1 MNALKDKQVS
11 DTLAILHQKAA
22 EDSIE
27 RRKARESATFERS
40 WDTAYMAVNPEE
52 GYFLNFLA
60 TVAGSR
66 NIVEFGCSFGIST
79 IYLAAAA
86 RDNGGRV
93 ITTDIEP
100 NKVSGA
106 GKNLEEAGLAD
117 FVTILQGDAMQTLA
131 SVQGPIDFLFLD
143 GAKELYLPVFDLLR
157 PKLSKGAIIFAD
169 NADRPDTQPFVEYI
183 TAFKDEFT
191 IAHIFEKRAFIAYL
205 K

>member
-1 MNALKDKQVS
+1 MNALANKQVS
-11 DTLAILHQKAA
+11 DTLELLHQKASA
-22 EDSIE
+22 DSIE
-27 RRKARESATFERS
+27 RRKAKESATFERS

-60 TVAGSR
+60 TVAASK
-66 NIVEFGCSFGIST
+66 NIGEFGCSFGIST

-93 ITTDIEP
+93 TTTDIEP

-106 GKNLEEAGLAD
+106 RKNLEEAGLAD

-131 SVQGPIDFLFLD
+131 SVEGPIDFLFLD
-143 GAKELYLPVFDLLR
+143 GAKELYLPVFDLMR
-157 PKLSKGAIIFAD
+157 PKLSQGAIIFAD

-183 TAFKDEFT
+183 LSLKDEFT
-191 IAHIFEKRAFIAYL
+191 VAHIFEKRAFIAYL